1 LGYLLLALVVAVEV
15 IILVYLQKL
24 EAQAVAADGNPLITL
39 VHQELQ
45 VKVTPVVM
53 EKMVIP
59 TVLVVVAAVQVL

>member
-15 IILVYLQKL
+15 IMLVYLQKL

-39 VHQELQ
+39 VQQELQ

-53 EKMVIP
+53 EKMVLP
-59 TVLVVVAAVQVL
+59 TVLVAVAAVQVL